1 MSSQIVIEVIPSDS
15 AFAEDYLQRTLE
27 KRNVVARRQAIHE
40 GIIDANAGKLT
51 SLVTVKT
58 KWLSR

>member
-1 MSSQIVIEVIPSDS
+1 
-15 AFAEDYLQRTLE
+15 
-27 KRNVVARRQAIHE
+27 VARRQAIHE

>member
-1 MSSQIVIEVIPSDS
+1 MSSQIVIEVIPSDN

-40 GIIDANAGKLT
+40 GTIDANAG
-51 SLVTVKT
+51 
-58 KWLSR
+58 